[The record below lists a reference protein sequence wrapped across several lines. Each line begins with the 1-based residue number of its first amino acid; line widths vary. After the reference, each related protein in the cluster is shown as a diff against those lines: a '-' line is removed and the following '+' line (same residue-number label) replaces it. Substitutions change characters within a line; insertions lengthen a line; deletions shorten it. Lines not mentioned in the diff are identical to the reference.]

1 MRRLPKSGRPSE
13 SIPSLETAYTNNGAK
28 TKVIVLKSLIN
39 T

>member
-1 MRRLPKSGRPSE
+1 MRTPPITEGLVHGAMLKCV
-13 SIPSLETAYTNNGAK
+13 YTNNGAK